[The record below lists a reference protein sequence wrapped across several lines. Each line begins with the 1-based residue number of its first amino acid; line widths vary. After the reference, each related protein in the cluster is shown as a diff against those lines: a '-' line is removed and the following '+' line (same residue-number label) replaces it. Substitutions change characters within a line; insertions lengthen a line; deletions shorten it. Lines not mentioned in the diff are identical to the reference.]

1 MTTSRLETGRH
12 SQVGVPVAMAVGVV
26 AVVVVLMFAFNYGR
40 ALHTAAASVE
50 TAAIENEDNVF
61 CAGLG
66 FARESDVFARCR
78 SGLANIRQTHQ
89 DRINA
94 AAIGIF

>member
-1 MTTSRLETGRH
+1 MTTSGLETGHH
-12 SQVGVPVAMAVGVV
+12 SQFGVPLAMAVGVV
-26 AVVVVLMFAFNYGR
+26 AVVVALMIAFNYGR

-61 CAGLG
+61 CTGLG
-66 FARESDVFARCR
+66 FARDSDMFARCR

-89 DRINA
+89 DRIDA
-94 AAIGIF
+94 AAVGVF

>member
-1 MTTSRLETGRH
+1 MTTSGLETGHH
-12 SQVGVPVAMAVGVV
+12 SQFGVPLAMAV
-26 AVVVVLMFAFNYGR
+26 AVVVALMIAFNYGR

-61 CAGLG
+61 CTGLG
-66 FARESDVFARCR
+66 FARDSDMFARCR

-89 DRINA
+89 DRIDA
-94 AAIGIF
+94 AAVGVF